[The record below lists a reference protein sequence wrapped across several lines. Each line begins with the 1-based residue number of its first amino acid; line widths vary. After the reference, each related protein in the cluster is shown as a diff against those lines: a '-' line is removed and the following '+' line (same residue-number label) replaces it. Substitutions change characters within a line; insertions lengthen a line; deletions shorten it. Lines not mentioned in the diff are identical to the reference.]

1 MFDCFKEKKMKKIIL
16 LVALCFFGYAAFA
29 QKAERSNIRKGNRLY
44 EKEKY
49 TEAEIKYRKALSINA
64 NSPEA
69 AYNLGNALFKQ
80 KKAEESLQQYT
91 LSLNKQNDP
100 LKKSQIFHNIG
111 NLMMAAQTYD
121 KAVEAYKMSLRLN
134 PSDNETRYNLA
145 LAQALLKKNPPKKD
159 DKKQDQQ
166 KDQNQDQQQQQ
177 QQQQQQEQEKKNQQK
192 KEQEQ
197 QQQQEQVSKEKAQ
210 QLLDAL
216 SQDEKDTQ
224 EKVKR
229 LQMQQ
234 NKARKTDKDW

>member
-177 QQQQQQEQEKKNQQK
+177 QQQQ
-192 KEQEQ
+192 
-197 QQQQEQVSKEKAQ
+197 EQVSKEKAQ

>member
-1 MFDCFKEKKMKKIIL
+1 MKMKKTLL
-16 LVALCFFGYAAFA
+16 LVVLCFLGYAAYA

-44 EKEKY
+44 NKEKY
-49 TEAEIKYRKALSINA
+49 TEAEINYRKALSVNA
-64 NSPEA
+64 QSPEA
-69 AYNLGNALFKQ
+69 SYNLGNALFKQ

-91 LSLNKQNDP
+91 ISLNKQNDP

-166 KDQNQDQQQQQ
+166 KDQNQDQNQN
-177 QQQQQQEQEKKNQQK
+177 QQQQQEQEQEQDKKNQQK

-197 QQQQEQVSKEKAQ
+197 KQQQEQVSKEKAQ

>member
-49 TEAEIKYRKALSINA
+49 TEAEIKFRKALSINA

-177 QQQQQQEQEKKNQQK
+177 QQEQEKKNQQK